1 MELKE
6 IVSRFRKLATASVS
20 DAVDKVTGERGFMSH
35 EIKPIFNCK
44 VVGPAVTVK
53 EVFALKNEGP
63 KMALSAIDAAED
75 GSVLVISAE
84 NAKDYALF
92 GGLMGTGAKVN
103 GLDGAILDGGVRDVN
118 ELKEIGFPVFSRSL
132 VPSTTLGRI
141 ITVASNI
148 PVTCGDIWV
157 NPGDIIVGDTD
168 GVVVVPKD
176 KAEEVLLKA
185 EEIEEIERQ
194 QTEDIKLLKSITQ
207 AVEKWSRI

>member
-20 DAVDKVTGERGFMSH
+20 DAVDKITGERGFMSH

-53 EVFALKNEGP
+53 EAFALKNEGP

>member
-6 IVSRFRKLATASVS
+6 LVERFRKLATASVS
-20 DAVDKVTGERGFMSH
+20 DAVDKVTGERGFMTH
-35 EIKPIFNCK
+35 EMKPIFNCK
-44 VVGPAVTVK
+44 IVGPAVTVK

-63 KMALSAIDAAED
+63 KLALQAIDSAEE

-103 GLDGAILDGGVRDVN
+103 GFEGAVLDGGVRDVN
-118 ELKEIGFPVFSRSL
+118 ELKELNFPVFSRSI

-141 ITVASNI
+141 VTVASNI
-148 PVTCGDIWV
+148 PVACGGV
-157 NPGDIIVGDTD
+157 MVHPGDIIVGDTD
-168 GVVVVPKD
+168 GVVVVPRA

-185 EEIEEIERQ
+185 EEIEETERK
-194 QTEDIKLLKSITQ
+194 QTEDIKELKSIVK
-207 AVEKWSRI
+207 AVEKWARI